1 VLVLLFYFINL
12 SFFVL
17 GIAIIYLSN
26 VIAAGK

>member
-1 VLVLLFYFINL
+1 
-12 SFFVL
+12 VL